1 MVFGFKKK
9 PAPTLLSVADGDVI
23 AMDAV
28 SDPVFASKTM
38 GDGFAVR
45 PTSDGVVSPF
55 NGEIVSI
62 FPTKHAIIMHS
73 DDGLDVLI
81 HMGIDTVALKGEG
94 FDIKVTKGD
103 KVSAGQPLAAMDLGY
118 VVEQGKETT
127 IIVVITNL
135 DGKRLKLTTGN
146 ASAGTPVLEVK

>member
-9 PAPTLLSVADGDVI
+9 PAPTLLAVADGDVI

-62 FPTKHAIIMHS
+62 FPTKHAIILHS
-73 DDGLDVLI
+73 DDGLDVLV

-94 FDIKVTKGD
+94 FDIKVTQGD
-103 KVSAGQPLAAMDLGY
+103 KVSAGQPLATMDLGY
-118 VVEQGKETT
+118 VVGQGKETT
-127 IIVVITNL
+127 VIVVITNL
-135 DGKRLKLTTGN
+135 DGKRLKLTTGH
-146 ASAGTPVLEVK
+146 ATAGTPVLEIK

>member
-9 PAPTLLSVADGDVI
+9 PAPTLLAVADGDVI

-38 GDGFAVR
+38 GDGFAVQ
-45 PTSDGVVSPF
+45 PTSNAVVSPF
-55 NGEIVSI
+55 DGDIVSI

-81 HMGIDTVALKGEG
+81 HMGIDTVALEGKG
-94 FDIKVTKGD
+94 FDLKVAQGD
-103 KVSAGQPLAAMDLGY
+103 KVSAGQQLASMDLEY
-118 VVEQGKETT
+118 VLDQGKETT

-135 DGKRLKLTTGN
+135 DGKRLKLATGA
-146 ASAGTPVLEVK
+146 ASAGSAVLELK

>member
-9 PAPTLLSVADGDVI
+9 PAPTLVAVADGEVI

-45 PTSDGVVSPF
+45 PTSDMVVSPF
-55 NGEIVSI
+55 NGEIVSV

-73 DDGLDVLI
+73 DDGLDVLV
-81 HMGIDTVALKGEG
+81 HTGIDTVALKGEG
-94 FDIKVTKGD
+94 FDVKVAQGD

-118 VVEQGKETT
+118 VVDQGKETT

-135 DGKRLKLTTGN
+135 DGKRLKLTSGA
-146 ASAGTPVLEVK
+146 ASAGTPVLELK

>member
-9 PAPTLLSVADGDVI
+9 PAPTLVTVADGDVI
-23 AMDAV
+23 AMEAV
-28 SDPVFASKTM
+28 PDPVFASKTM

-45 PTSDGVVSPF
+45 PTSNAVVSPF

-73 DDGLDVLI
+73 DDGLDVLV
-81 HMGIDTVALKGEG
+81 HMGIDTVGLQGEG
-94 FDIKVTKGD
+94 FDIKVAQGD
-103 KVSAGQPLAAMDLGY
+103 KVSAGQQLASMDLAY

-135 DGKRLKLTTGN
+135 DGKRLKLTTGT
-146 ASAGTPVLEVK
+146 ASAGTPVLELR